1 MNRINYVFAKVSKC
15 GTTELA
21 DFKSELKDLDP
32 NSQKGRHRLG
42 LAETI
47 VLFSLHLSASLIAL
61 RLASI
66 FCPPLQKLNVFFI
79 LLNIF
84 FAQVSI
90 TTRSSLRCSEIN
102 SLEGRLDGGGM
113 DGGGRILVSN

>member
-1 MNRINYVFAKVSKC
+1 MNRINYIFAKVSKC

-21 DFKSELKDLDP
+21 DFKSELKNLDP

-66 FCPPLQKLNVFFI
+66 FYPPLQKLNVFFI

-84 FAQVSI
+84 FCAGQYYDKKFFEMQRDKFFG
-90 TTRSSLRCSEIN
+90 RSPRWWWN
-102 SLEGRLDGGGM
+102 GWWWPHFD
-113 DGGGRILVSN
+113 D